1 MRRLRALGTFGAIGG
16 FWLAMGLL
24 VAALPAQAQW
34 KWKDEKGQ
42 THVSD
47 LPPPRDIPD
56 KNVLQ
61 RPSDTVRR
69 ATAGGPA
76 SPTAASAASAAV
88 AEAKPR
94 VDPEIEARK
103 ARQEQ
108 EKKAAQKAED
118 DKQAAQRAENCQRAR
133 QQIAGLESGMRL
145 ARVNEKGEREIL
157 DDKTRAEEMQ
167 RARQV
172 VASECR

>member
-1 MRRLRALGTFGAIGG
+1 MRQRRAPSTIGAIGSC
-16 FWLAMGLL
+16 WLALGLL
-24 VAALPAQAQW
+24 VAALPAHAQW

-47 LPPPRDIPD
+47 LPPPREIPD

-69 ATAGGPA
+69 ASTSSSAP
-76 SPTAASAASAAV
+76 PASAASAA
-88 AEAKPR
+88 AADAKPR

-103 ARQEQ
+103 AKQEQ
-108 EKKAAQKAED
+108 ERKSAQKAED
-118 DKQAAQRAENCQRAR
+118 DKLAAQRAENCSRAR

-145 ARVNEKGEREIL
+145 ARVNDKGEREIL